1 MSHND
6 EKKTEQPNAS
16 TQWADWEKY
25 PNTYKEP
32 THEDWIAEIAA
43 LTESRDGWKREYRLI
58 NAAHLQAEAKI
69 KELEADA
76 TAAKSKWEIQESLRA
91 LKYHETSQERIKEL
105 EASNRKLRE
114 GMERILPIM
123 EKVSR
128 YDSYHQEW
136 EEQDYEN
143 APPEEVI
150 LRAVKIANA
159 ALGEG

>member
-76 TAAKSKWEIQESLRA
+76 TAAKSKWNIQESLRA

-114 GMERILPIM
+114 DYNELIM
-123 EKVSR
+123 AVGNKYPDETRHQTALR
-128 YDSYHQEW
+128 YIRQSEIGNDV
-136 EEQDYEN
+136 
-143 APPEEVI
+143 AK
-150 LRAVKIANA
+150 LA
-159 ALGEG
+159 ALGDG

>member
-76 TAAKSKWEIQESLRA
+76 TAAKSKWNIQESLRA

-114 GMERILPIM
+114 DYNELIM
-123 EKVSR
+123 AVGNKYPDETRHQTALR
-128 YDSYHQEW
+128 YIRQSEIGNDV
-136 EEQDYEN
+136 
-143 APPEEVI
+143 AK
-150 LRAVKIANA
+150 LA

>member
-76 TAAKSKWEIQESLRA
+76 TAAKSKWKIQESLRA

-114 GMERILPIM
+114 DYNELIM
-123 EKVSR
+123 AVGNKYPDETRHQTALR
-128 YDSYHQEW
+128 YIRQSEIGNDV
-136 EEQDYEN
+136 
-143 APPEEVI
+143 AK
-150 LRAVKIANA
+150 LA
-159 ALGEG
+159 ALGDG